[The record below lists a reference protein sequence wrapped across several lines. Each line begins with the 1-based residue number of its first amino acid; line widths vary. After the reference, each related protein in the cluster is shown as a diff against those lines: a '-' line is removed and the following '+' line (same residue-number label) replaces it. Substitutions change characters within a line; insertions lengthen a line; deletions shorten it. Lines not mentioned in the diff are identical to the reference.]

1 MIDLHKLPPE
11 GLRLNGTTDHVALEG
26 GVSLRDLV
34 WSVFTLASD
43 GDVFLE
49 VKGQAVWQGT
59 CSRCLAPLD
68 RPLMVESQFL
78 GSKDPDLVGRG
89 SHTLGSQDL
98 DVVFLPED
106 TLDETELVRE
116 QFELQAPM
124 HPLCVD
130 DCKGLC
136 PSCGKNWN
144 KGPCQCQPDSA
155 QAHSALNKALAK
167 ALAGIKLDPES

>member
-1 MIDLHKLPPE
+1 MIDLYKLPQE
-11 GLRLNGTTDHVALEG
+11 GLRLSGTTEQVALEP
-26 GVSLRDLV
+26 GVSMRDLA
-34 WSVFTLASD
+34 WSVFALASD

-49 VKGQAVWQGT
+49 VKGHAIWQGA

-78 GSKDPDLVGRG
+78 GSKDAELVGRG

-106 TLDETELVRE
+106 SLDEAELVRE

-124 HPLCVD
+124 HPLCAE

-144 KGPCQCQPDSA
+144 KGPCHCQPEAD
-155 QAHSALNKALAK
+155 QAPSALNRALAK

>member
-11 GLRLNGTTDHVALEG
+11 GLRLNGTTDLVALEG
-26 GVSLRDLV
+26 DVSLRDLA
-34 WSVFTLASD
+34 WTVFALNSD
-43 GDVFLE
+43 GDVFLD
-49 VKGQAVWQGT
+49 VRGQAVWQGT

-68 RPLMVESQFL
+68 RPMTVESQFL

-116 QFELQAPM
+116 QFELHAPM
-124 HPLCVD
+124 HPLCTD

-136 PSCGKNWN
+136 PTCGKNWN
-144 KGPCQCQPDSA
+144 KGPCQCRPEA
-155 QAHSALNKALAK
+155 ERVPSALNRALTK